1 MPILGLKF
9 SRVPIIFEMKFKVLK
24 TLHHLTSDFTV
35 SASPTLS
42 YFKFFQ
48 LLYSDLLSECAL
60 GFTQSLSYFPVCLS
74 SSPSFYL
81 TIFYQVFGAKL
92 GVNFSMDFPLPLL
105 FLSWDRC
112 LVHNFINLV
121 HNSINSYFSL
131 SRNYIEGRE
140 HVLFISEFPTFS
152 IIYSTQ
158 WDFLGGLTGKE
169 STCNVGDSGLIPRL
183 GSSSGKG

>member
-9 SRVPIIFEMKFKVLK
+9 SGVPIIFEMKFKVLK

-48 LLYSDLLSECAL
+48 LLYSDLLSECAP
-60 GFTQSLSYFPVCLS
+60 GFTQSLSHFPVCLS

-105 FLSWDRC
+105 FLSWDMC
-112 LVHNFINLV
+112 QIHNSINLV
-121 HNSINSYFSL
+121 HNSINSYLLL
-131 SRNYIEGRE
+131 SITRLYWRQRTR
-140 HVLFISEFPTFS
+140 FIHF
-152 IIYSTQ
+152 
-158 WDFLGGLTGKE
+158 G
-169 STCNVGDSGLIPRL
+169 IPNI
-183 GSSSGKG
+183 